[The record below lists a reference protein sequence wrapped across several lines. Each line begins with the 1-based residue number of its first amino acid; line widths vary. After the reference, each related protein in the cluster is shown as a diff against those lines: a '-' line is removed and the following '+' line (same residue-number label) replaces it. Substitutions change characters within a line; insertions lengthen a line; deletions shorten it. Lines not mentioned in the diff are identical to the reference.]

1 MSDGNSTLSMH
12 LAEYEQLKLE
22 QTHRL
27 SVRDNL
33 IYVMLTVFGAI
44 ISYSL
49 SDPQHHHSLLILP
62 WAALILG
69 WTYLL
74 NDQKVSEIRRYLNT
88 VFISNIK
95 KTCPEKKSDVFGWE
109 AFYGESKYR
118 RLKKFFQ
125 LFVNL
130 TVFCFSGI
138 AGLAI
143 YIIKVDLLSKAAMPL
158 LMLGSVV
165 MIILALW
172 FIVYSEY

>member
-1 MSDGNSTLSMH
+1 MPDENLTLSMH

-27 SVRDNL
+27 NVRDNL

-49 SDPQHHHSLLILP
+49 SDSQHHHSLLILP

-74 NDQKVSEIRRYLNT
+74 NDQKVSEIRKYLNT

-95 KTCPEKKSDVFGWE
+95 KTCPEKKTDVFGWE
-109 AFYGESKYR
+109 NFYSESKYR
-118 RLKKFFQ
+118 RLKKIFQ

-143 YIIKVDLLSKAAMPL
+143 YIIKVDLLSKAAITL
-158 LMLGSVV
+158 LMLGAVV

-172 FIVYSEY
+172 FIIYSEY